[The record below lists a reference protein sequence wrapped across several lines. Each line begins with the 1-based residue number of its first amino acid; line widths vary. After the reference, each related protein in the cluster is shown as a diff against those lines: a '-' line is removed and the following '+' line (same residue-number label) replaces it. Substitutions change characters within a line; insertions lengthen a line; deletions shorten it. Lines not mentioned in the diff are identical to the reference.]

1 MTQPMTQPMTQFA
14 EPAGF
19 LADPPVDEQVERM
32 FAADLEGQ
40 GYVANLTRVWAHSPD
55 ALGVLSYALRL
66 ATDLSGLD
74 PIERNLVVTAAASA
88 LGDAYCSFAFGTKLA
103 GRVGPDITAAIVRGD
118 DGRLTERGRLL
129 ATWSRQVADD
139 PNATTADQVRALRA
153 AGFDDRQIFGLTF
166 FVALRV
172 AFSTVNDALGATPD
186 PTLLSRAPAPLG
198 DAITFGRAPVPTGE
212 EAS

>member
-1 MTQPMTQPMTQFA
+1 MTHVH

-19 LADPPVDEQVERM
+19 LTDPPADEQVERM
-32 FAADLEGQ
+32 YAADLEVQ
-40 GYVANLTRVWAHSPD
+40 GYVANLTRVWAHSPEG
-55 ALGVLSYALRL
+55 LGVLSYALKL
-66 ATDLSGLD
+66 ATELSGLD

-103 GRVGPDITAAIVRGD
+103 GSVGADITAAIVRGD

-129 ATWSRQVADD
+129 ASWSRQVADD
-139 PNATTADQVRALRA
+139 PNGSTADQVRALRE

-172 AFSTVNDALGATPD
+172 AFSTVNDALGAIPD
-186 PTLLSRAPAPLG
+186 PALLSRAPAPLG
-198 DAITFGRAPVPTGE
+198 DAITFGRGHVPASQ

>member
-1 MTQPMTQPMTQFA
+1 MTHVH

-19 LADPPVDEQVERM
+19 LTDPPADEQVERM
-32 FAADLEGQ
+32 YAADLEVQ
-40 GYVANLTRVWAHSPD
+40 GYVANLTRVWAHSPEG
-55 ALGVLSYALRL
+55 LGVLSYALKL
-66 ATDLSGLD
+66 ATELSGLD

-103 GRVGPDITAAIVRGD
+103 GSVGADITAAIVRGD

-129 ATWSRQVADD
+129 ASWSRQVADD
-139 PNATTADQVRALRA
+139 PNGSTADQVRALRE

-186 PTLLSRAPAPLG
+186 PALLSRAPAPLG
-198 DAITFGRAPVPTGE
+198 DAITFGRGHVPASQ

>member
-1 MTQPMTQPMTQFA
+1 MTQPTTTRFS

-19 LADPPVDEQVERM
+19 LTDPPVDEQVEQM
-32 FAADLEGQ
+32 YAADLDVQ
-40 GYVANLTRVWAHSPD
+40 GYVANLTRVWAHSPET
-55 ALGVLSYALRL
+55 LGVLSYALRL

-88 LGDAYCSFAFGTKLA
+88 LGDAYCSFAFGSKLA
-103 GRVGPDITAAIVRGD
+103 GSVGPDITAAIIHGD

-129 ATWSRQVADD
+129 ASWSRQVADD
-139 PNATTADQVRALRA
+139 PNGTTSAQVRALRE

-186 PTLLSRAPAPLG
+186 PALLSRVPAQLG
-198 DAITFGRAPVPTGE
+198 DAITFGRGPVAAGQE
-212 EAS
+212 ES

>member
-1 MTQPMTQPMTQFA
+1 MTTFP

-19 LADPPVDEQVERM
+19 LADPPLDDQVSRMYSSELEQ
-32 FAADLEGQ
+32 Q

-55 ALGVLSYALRL
+55 TLGVLSHALRL
-66 ATDLSGLD
+66 ATDLCGLD
-74 PIERNLVVTAAASA
+74 QVERNLVVTAAASG
-88 LGDAYCSFAFGTKLA
+88 LGDAYCSLAFGSKLA
-103 GRVGPDITAAIVRGD
+103 RSIGAEITADIVRGD
-118 DGRLTERGRLL
+118 DGPLTQRGRLL
-129 ATWSRQVADD
+129 AAWARQVARD
-139 PNATTADQVRALRA
+139 PSTTTADQVAELRA

-186 PTLLSRAPAPLG
+186 RELLARVPELLAGAV
-198 DAITFGRAPVPTGE
+198 TFGRLTASPADQ